1 MGCFFMKTKI
11 FVCSSSG
18 LNELKHSNNI
28 EVIPFLYKF
37 SDDELFEDVLE
48 MSSETA
54 YNKIRYDK
62 SSELELLS
70 ISYKRISEY
79 LQQAIK
85 DGYENA
91 FFIMANRAVIN
102 LQIPISIAVE
112 DNKNINVILY
122 QSNETSI
129 PLAYIALYAEKRLEE
144 GESLIDVW
152 NELVSLENTSNIFIF
167 KPRIKK
173 MSDFENQFKNGT
185 YQIFK
190 GGRLLETPDA
200 RIINGLETMIE
211 EFKDEIY
218 GKKVIPFILTSD
230 KFSKYNEI
238 ILRIIKELDDE
249 ENKKALEKVRIFSLP
264 LFFGLKSGIDTI
276 AIGYIEA
283 KNGLIIEKK

>member
-1 MGCFFMKTKI
+1 MKTKI

-28 EVIPFLYKF
+28 EVIPFIYKF

-48 MSSETA
+48 ISSEA
-54 YNKIRYDK
+54 VYNKIKYDK
-62 SSELELLS
+62 ISNLELLS
-70 ISYKRISEY
+70 ISHKRISDY

-91 FFIMANRAVIN
+91 FFIMANRSVIN
-102 LQIPISIAVE
+102 LQIPISIAIE
-112 DNKNINVILY
+112 DNKDINVILY

-129 PLAYIALYAEKRLEE
+129 PLAYIALYAEKKLEE
-144 GESLIDVW
+144 GNSIIDVW
-152 NELVSLENTSNIFIF
+152 NELVFLENTSNIFIF
-167 KPRIKK
+167 SPKLKK
-173 MSDFENQFKNGT
+173 MHDFENQFKNGT

-190 GGRLLETPDA
+190 GGRLLETPEV
-200 RIINGLETMIE
+200 RINNSLEVMLE

-218 GKKVIPFILTSD
+218 GKNVIPFILTSD

-238 ILRIIKELDDE
+238 MLRTIKEMDDDI
-249 ENKKALEKVRIFSLP
+249 NKKALEKVRIFSLP
-264 LFFGLKSGIDTI
+264 LFFGLKSGINSI
-276 AIGYIEA
+276 AVGYIEA